1 MFLVH
6 ARDLKKDGTHPVFLY
21 GYGGFEASIQPFY
34 KSGLNTLL
42 SPPLLVPSDTC
53 LNSLFG
59 SSTKKKKK
67 SILFPLCWQRGL
79 PAVCETLG
87 RHPGRGQ
94 HQRRRRVRPH
104 LAQRWAGHRSR
115 STRRSLPPHLLTT
128 DAAVR
133 RFAGGS
139 QGNKQNCFDDFQCAA
154 EYLIRESYTTAS
166 RIAIN
171 GASNGGLLVGESCA
185 TRGI

>member
-59 SSTKKKKK
+59 SSTKKKKNLFYFLCVG
-67 SILFPLCWQRGL
+67 SVAYLLFVRHLGGILAVANIRGGGEYGL
-79 PAVCETLG
+79 TWHKGGQGTEAGQPGAHC
-87 RHPGRGQ
+87 RHIFSRLTPPCAALQEAHRGT
-94 HQRRRRVRPH
+94 
-104 LAQRWAGHRSR
+104 SR
-115 STRRSLPPHLLTT
+115 TALTT
-128 DAAVR
+128 SSAPL
-133 RFAGGS
+133 S
-139 QGNKQNCFDDFQCAA
+139 
-154 EYLIRESYTTAS
+154 I
-166 RIAIN
+166 
-171 GASNGGLLVGESCA
+171 
-185 TRGI
+185 